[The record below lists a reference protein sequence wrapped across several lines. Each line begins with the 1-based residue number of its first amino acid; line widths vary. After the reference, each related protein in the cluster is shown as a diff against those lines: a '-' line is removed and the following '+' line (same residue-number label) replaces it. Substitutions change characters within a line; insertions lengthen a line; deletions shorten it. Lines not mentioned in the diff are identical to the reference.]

1 MENKFDIL
9 KNQFHEIAVSLEF
22 AELRQCDSNWKG
34 KANGFPRSSIGLIL
48 GGTGTIIVDGVEMH
62 PVKDQLY
69 LIPAYSHQI
78 FFNDGAAPYLKYY
91 CHFNIKQHDIELFD
105 IINVPLCVDA
115 KNPAVAADLFEKMI
129 AAQQEKSITSLIKA
143 RQYMMDLVGYYLQCC
158 RESDITLIEN
168 ASDSAI
174 NRAITHIETHLYQN
188 VSVAEMAEI
197 AGYHPNYFAKLFQ
210 KRFGV
215 SPARF
220 ITQKK
225 TQFAMEQLS
234 ATTRT
239 IAEISDSLGFSSQ
252 FYFCNFFKK
261 QTGMTPSEYRQIYMK
276 N

>member
-78 FFNDGAAPYLKYY
+78 FFNDGSTPYLKYY

-174 NRAITHIETHLYQN
+174 NKAIAYAAETLIGASKLVLESGEHPEKLKDN
-188 VSVAEMAEI
+188 VCSPGGTTI
-197 AGYHPNYFAKLFQ
+197 AGVHALEKNAFRNGVIEAVEAAY
-210 KRFGV
+210 KR
-215 SPARF
+215 
-220 ITQKK
+220 TLELK
-225 TQFAMEQLS
+225 
-234 ATTRT
+234 
-239 IAEISDSLGFSSQ
+239 
-252 FYFCNFFKK
+252 
-261 QTGMTPSEYRQIYMK
+261 
-276 N
+276 